1 MATCTFW
8 RRAFVLS
15 TTCLQAELATA
26 PSKVWEEWAAASFPL
41 PERDFVYKGVD
52 KLGYQLRPIPYK
64 SVDLNLPWESFDIR
78 HEFVY
83 DYKSTLKQSA

>member
-52 KLGYQLRPIPYK
+52 KLGNQLRPIPYK